1 MSDLADAAA
10 ALRSLHR
17 PGSPLVL
24 PNAWD
29 IPSALVIEQAGFPV
43 VGTSS
48 AAMLEAIG
56 HHDGGNAPVDD
67 VFAAIARIA
76 KAVTVPVTAD
86 LEDGYGLP
94 PVEIVDRLLDA
105 GAVGCNLE
113 DSDHRHPGCLVD
125 AKAQAERI
133 EAVRAAG
140 RARGVDLVVNA
151 RIDTWVRQVG
161 DPHNR
166 LEETQ
171 RRAALYSSAGADCVF
186 PILIPETQIGAF
198 MASWQGGLNVLAPPD
213 RQTVLRLASFGVARI
228 SMGPHLS
235 SAVRQF
241 LADLLSEIAP
251 PSLRRHGPDSYSAAH
266 KRPRGL
272 EITLRPG
279 SSRGK

>member
-29 IPSALVIEQAGFPV
+29 VPSALLVEQAGFPV

-56 HHDGGNAPVDD
+56 HHDGGNAPVGD
-67 VFAAIARIA
+67 VFAAVARIA

-94 PVEIVDRLLDA
+94 PAEIVDRLLDA

-113 DSDHRHPGCLVD
+113 DSDHCHRGCLVD
-125 AKAQAERI
+125 AEVQAERI

-140 RARGVDLVVNA
+140 RACGVDLVVNA

-161 DPHNR
+161 NPDNR

-171 RRAALYSSAGADCVF
+171 RRAVLYSSAGADCVF
-186 PILIPETQIGAF
+186 PILIPEAQIRPF
-198 MASWQGGLNVLAPPD
+198 MASWQGNVNVLASPD
-213 RQTVLRLASFGVARI
+213 RQTVTRLASFGVARI
-228 SMGPHLS
+228 SMGPRLS

-241 LADLLSEIAP
+241 LAELLGEIAP
-251 PSLRRHGPDSYSAAH
+251 PSFCRHGP
-266 KRPRGL
+266 RPL
-272 EITLRPG
+272 
-279 SSRGK
+279 